1 MYVSTTFLN
10 ESKPISSKL
19 ISLIE
24 GYVDS
29 RNIACKK
36 AIEKMGFIFEGSM
49 RDCEIKDNQ
58 FLSVDIY
65 SKLKTD

>member
-1 MYVSTTFLN
+1 MTKIIKY
-10 ESKPISSKL
+10 
-19 ISLIE
+19 
-24 GYVDS
+24 
-29 RNIACKK
+29 KK